1 MTNELVIGSGASSGL
16 GAALVDRY
24 TRDAEYIDI
33 SRRGGH
39 PAATHLA
46 ADLATEHGWNAA
58 ANLFVQSVAGFD
70 GGRITFI
77 HNARTLTPIGFAG
90 EVDASAYRRN
100 VLLNSAAPQ
109 VLGDAFLR
117 PAQDTS
123 ASCDL
128 VMIGSGAATSAYPG
142 WTSYRAAKA
151 AMAQWVRSAGLE
163 QDARPH
169 ANRVVWIAPG
179 VVATPMQTEIRSTP
193 DADFPRSRSSMIC
206 SRTGISARHPTP
218 QTRSGRSS
226 MASSRTVPFSTFA
239 IAPSGVS
246 LK

>member
-1 MTNELVIGSGASSGL
+1 M
-16 GAALVDRY
+16 
-24 TRDAEYIDI
+24 
-33 SRRGGH
+33 
-39 PAATHLA
+39 
-46 ADLATEHGWNAA
+46 
-58 ANLFVQSVAGFD
+58 QSVAGFE

-77 HNARTLTPIGFAG
+77 DNAGTLTPIGFAG

-117 PAQDTS
+117 AAQDTS

-128 VMIGSGAATSAYPG
+128 VMIRSGAATSAYPG
-142 WTSYRAAKA
+142 WTSYGAAKA

-179 VVATPMQTEIRSTP
+179 VVATPVQTEIRSTP
-193 DADFPRSRSSMIC
+193 DADFLQVEKFQHLFADGNLSTPSDAADAIWAVLDGEFENGAVLDVRDRS
-206 SRTGISARHPTP
+206 
-218 QTRSGRSS
+218 
-226 MASSRTVPFSTFA
+226 
-239 IAPSGVS
+239 
-246 LK
+246 